1 MNRSR
6 EILVLLISV
15 FILSASVSAQTF
27 PTTKYF
33 DQLFRPPQAATRVPG
48 AQGLDEFVT
57 SGKLTLG
64 LQDVIRLMLMN
75 NTEIRINQLQY
86 EQSLFAVQKAYGP
99 FDPVLTA
106 SARPQRSTSPTTST
120 LQGAQTLSDLEQPT
134 TSAYSQT
141 FQTGT
146 NLKISFN
153 TNRSSSN
160 NSFATFNPAFS
171 SGTTFSLSQ
180 SLLRG
185 RGLSVNRAPITV
197 AQRNVKQSKANFEA
211 QLNESILNVINQYW
225 DLVQAQKNLSVLQ
238 DSLRLGEESYKRDKR
253 ALELGA
259 LSPLE
264 IYRSE
269 GTVAQRRLQV
279 IQAEYAIKPL
289 EDQLRRTIGAD
300 LDSRAAALDVVLTEN
315 AEPAGELMVLDL
327 PTALELAMSKRPELE
342 AVRQQ
347 LANDDTNVQVATNNL
362 KPDLNLSG
370 FYASNGRGGNQIDT
384 SSGTPVIIPGGFTD
398 SLDQL
403 GSFNFPT
410 YGVSLELRLP
420 LRNRAAKADL
430 STALISKKSNLY
442 QLRLKQQTINQD
454 VRNAVH
460 KLEEAKLAIAAAGTS
475 RDLAKK
481 TLAAE
486 QRKYELGAQTIFFV
500 LDAQNVFEQA
510 EQSYV
515 QSLIGYQRAVAA
527 FDRATGN
534 LLERNRVLIE
544 DSMR

>member
-1 MNRSR
+1 MRSWR
-6 EILVLLISV
+6 RHFV
-15 FILSASVSAQTF
+15 FISTLAISSSLCAQTF
-27 PTTKYF
+27 PSTKYF
-33 DQLFRPPQAATRVPG
+33 DQLFRPPQAATQVPG
-48 AQGLDEFVT
+48 AQGIEEFV
-57 SGKLTLG
+57 SNGKLTLG
-64 LQDVIRLMLMN
+64 VQHVVQLMLLN
-75 NTEIRINQLQY
+75 NTEIRINKLQY

-106 SARPQRSTSPTTST
+106 SSRPQRATTPTTSS
-120 LQGAQTLSDLEQPT
+120 LAGCAPCSDLEQPAS
-134 TSAYSQT
+134 SAYTQK
-141 FQTGT
+141 FLTGT
-146 NLKISFN
+146 NLGISFN

-160 NSFATFNPAFS
+160 NSFATFNPSFS
-171 SGTTFSLSQ
+171 SGTTFTLAQ
-180 SLLRG
+180 PLLRG
-185 RGLSVNRAPITV
+185 RGLAINRAPILV
-197 AQRNVKQSKANFEA
+197 AQRNVKQSKANFET
-211 QLNESILNVINQYW
+211 QLNEAILNVINQYW
-225 DLVQAQKNLSVLQ
+225 ALVQAQQNLVVVRE
-238 DSLRLGEESYKRDKR
+238 SLRLGEESYKRDKR

-300 LDSRAAALDVVLTEN
+300 LDTRISALDVVLTEN
-315 AEPAGELMVLDL
+315 PEPVGELPVVDI
-327 PTALELAMSKRPELE
+327 PTALEMAMSKRPELQ
-342 AVRQQ
+342 AVRWQ
-347 LANDDTNVQVATNNL
+347 LANDDTNVEVATNNL
-362 KPDLNLSG
+362 KPDLNLTG
-370 FYASNGRGGNQIDT
+370 FYASNGRGGNQIDAI
-384 SSGTPVIIPGGFTD
+384 SGALIPGGFSD

-403 GSFNFPT
+403 GSFNFPS

-430 STALISKKSNLY
+430 STALTSKKSNLY
-442 QLRLKQQTINQD
+442 QFRLKQQVINQD

-460 KLEEAKLAIAAAGTS
+460 QLEESKLAIAAAGIS

-500 LDAQNVFEQA
+500 LDAQNVFEQS
-510 EQSYV
+510 EQSYL
-515 QSLIGYQRAVAA
+515 QSLIAYQLATAA

-534 LLERNRVLIE
+534 LLERNKVLIE
-544 DSMR
+544 DATR